1 MGQGA
6 GAQLIETSQVPRPM
20 QGRCDAMQMNHKL
33 RISEICETCNRK
45 RKLCEIL
52 KWQNNGESEREEGSG
67 VGGGGKE
74 GETKGSQPKWQLKLH
89 LSVESSVKTG
99 SHLAKLERDQ
109 PKVLEQRQTEIEI
122 ERKREE
128 AR

>member
-33 RISEICETCNRK
+33 RISEIWETCNRK

-52 KWQNNGESEREEGSG
+52 KWQNNGESEREGQCG
-67 VGGGGKE
+67 E
-74 GETKGSQPKWQLKLH
+74 GEEG
-89 LSVESSVKTG
+89 
-99 SHLAKLERDQ
+99 
-109 PKVLEQRQTEIEI
+109 
-122 ERKREE
+122 KREKLK
-128 AR
+128 AASQNGNSNCT